1 MIITML
7 DNNKIDKYQQVR
19 DEKWTVKKIMLIN

>member
-7 DNNKIDKYQQVR
+7 DNNKIDRYQQVR
-19 DEKWTVKKIMLIN
+19 DEEWTVKKIMLIN